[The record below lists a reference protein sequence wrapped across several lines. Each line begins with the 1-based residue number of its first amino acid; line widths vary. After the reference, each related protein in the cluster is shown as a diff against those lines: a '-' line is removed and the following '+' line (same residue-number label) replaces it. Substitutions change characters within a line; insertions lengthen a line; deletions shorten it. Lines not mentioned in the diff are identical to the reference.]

1 VHVGV
6 RADAHTTTER
16 KRTHALEAENITRTR
31 EQEQTEQL
39 AFTIAMI
46 TVKHTRID
54 TRLIETRY
62 IEMHIETHLYREMH
76 TCKGS
81 N

>member
-1 VHVGV
+1 
-6 RADAHTTTER
+6 
-16 KRTHALEAENITRTR
+16 
-31 EQEQTEQL
+31 
-39 AFTIAMI
+39 
-46 TVKHTRID
+46 VKHTRID